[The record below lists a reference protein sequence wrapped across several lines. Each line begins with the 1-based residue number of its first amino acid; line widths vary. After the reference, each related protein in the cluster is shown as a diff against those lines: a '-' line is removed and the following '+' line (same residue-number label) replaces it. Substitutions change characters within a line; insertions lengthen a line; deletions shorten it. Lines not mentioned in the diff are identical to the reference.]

1 VFLRKKGMAKNLPIG
16 VAGPIPR
23 RGGGGGNLILQME
36 PWLGF
41 RRGAGGRWAGMNES
55 TGSVWLGRCPY
66 LFAQGTYSNGQMS
79 H

>member
-1 VFLRKKGMAKNLPIG
+1 MAKNLPIG

-41 RRGAGGRWAGMNES
+41 RRGAGGRWADMNES

-79 H
+79 R